1 MLNDH
6 WNKIFK
12 TTSHEKLGWY
22 EKDFSQSLKYIK
34 VVPDLSEKVVF
45 LPGAGT
51 TQLVDGLL
59 GKTKKLIL
67 NDISSEA
74 VSILKNRLKN
84 VKQEI
89 EYIVSDI
96 SLELPTNNNSIDF
109 WIDRAV
115 LHFLTDENDINGYF
129 NNIYNKLKVDGY
141 VLFAEF
147 SSNGATKC
155 AGLDL
160 HRYSL
165 EELKD
170 RCSSNFKLV
179 GHDYYTYHNPNGGE
193 RPYIYCLFKRINK

>member
-6 WNKIFK
+6 WDKIFK
-12 TTSHEKLGWY
+12 TTSDEKLGWY
-22 EKDFSQSLKYIK
+22 EKDFTQSLKYINL
-34 VVPDLSEKVVF
+34 VPNLSEKVVF
-45 LPGAGT
+45 LSGAGT
-51 TQLVDGLL
+51 TKLVDQLL

-67 NDISSEA
+67 NDISTEA
-74 VSILKNRLKN
+74 LSILKNRLKN

-96 SLELPTNNNSIDF
+96 SLELPTKNNLIDL

-129 NNIYNKLKVDGY
+129 NNLNKKLKVGGY

-155 AGLDL
+155 AGLNL

-170 RCSSNFKLV
+170 RCSDNFKLIK
-179 GHDYYTYHNPNGGE
+179 HDYYTFKNPGGDE
-193 RPYIYCLFKRINK
+193 RPYIYCLFKRLN